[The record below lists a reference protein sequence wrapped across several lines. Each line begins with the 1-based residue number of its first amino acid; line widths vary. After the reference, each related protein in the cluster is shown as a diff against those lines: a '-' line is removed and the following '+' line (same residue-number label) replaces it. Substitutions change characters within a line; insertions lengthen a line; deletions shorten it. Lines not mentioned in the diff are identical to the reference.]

1 VADALA
7 ARDPDATADVKQ
19 LLDECLGLG
28 RQYVLQRRLGHPEAV
43 SRHLFAAGLQLA
55 RHRGLCEAGPGE
67 ALRRTTF
74 AGQLHGVLRRL
85 QVVHDIAVR
94 RVEAALAA
102 APGSDAQ
109 R

>member
-1 VADALA
+1 
-7 ARDPDATADVKQ
+7 
-19 LLDECLGLG
+19 
-28 RQYVLQRRLGHPEAV
+28 
-43 SRHLFAAGLQLA
+43 
-55 RHRGLCEAGPGE
+55 
-67 ALRRTTF
+67 LRRTTF

-102 APGSDAQ
+102 APGTDAQ